1 MQPFYE
7 LLATA
12 TNVLQCAGRKY
23 FSVLLAVPLNVD
35 EQRRKRALNNFAFPW
50 PCSVSNESNFLSKL
64 QSLRNETEP
73 SRMQTVSAVQML
85 RPGRNGNERARTEV
99 DFGAINLPA
108 GRTIYDYVAIIL
120 LFIMFVHFAIPG
132 NRPYH

>member
-1 MQPFYE
+1 M
-7 LLATA
+7 
-12 TNVLQCAGRKY
+12 
-23 FSVLLAVPLNVD
+23 
-35 EQRRKRALNNFAFPW
+35 
-50 PCSVSNESNFLSKL
+50 

-85 RPGRNGNERARTEV
+85 RPARNGNERARTEV

-120 LFIMFVHFAIPG
+120 LFIMFVHYAIHHWSIIRAMQTRLLERWNVG
-132 NRPYH
+132 VLVSERD